1 MSDSNDDG
9 RPVRKYRA
17 LGEGLIMPA
26 AQDKADPGQIR
37 DDIELLTAAIQVSG
51 LSARRFA
58 MEVLGVDERSVRR
71 WLAGDRELQATA
83 RVVCRAI
90 IARPQL
96 AQELSDVTLK
106 IQEDKLSGRQ

>member
-1 MSDSNDDG
+1 MTLVFAVMQN
-9 RPVRKYRA
+9 
-17 LGEGLIMPA
+17 
-26 AQDKADPGQIR
+26 
-37 DDIELLTAAIQVSG
+37 DIELLTAAIEASG

-90 IARPQL
+90 LARPKL
-96 AQELSDVTLK
+96 AEELSSVTLA
-106 IQEDKLSGRQ
+106 IHEEKLASG